1 MIESSTSVDIT
12 ECAIPNKDGYM
23 DQILKNV
30 PFFILKK
37 HSVLIFLTYM
47 NSFILLVYWNT

>member
-12 ECAIPNKDGYM
+12 ERAIPNKDGYM